1 MSRDDA
7 STLDRRP
14 AESSSALAGA
24 VATVTALG
32 LGLAVGEPVPALVSL
47 LGGLTV
53 AAGVW
58 SLRESSHARVAVGS
72 ASVVLG
78 TAAFTGSAW
87 LTGDAWLLATYLGFA
102 LGATF
107 VVVDA
112 TSGLVPDDADAD
124 PLPRMLRAASAAT
137 AVGVGVAAL
146 LTVAAYVDLLSVA
159 LGAVESGIHPLVGF
173 ATLQAGV
180 VAGLLLLDRAVPI
193 LDSWLPSPAAT
204 TDRAL
209 DGLAAVGTDWW
220 EIDRSIRVA
229 VAIQLVVAFA
239 PVAQRLF
246 DRFLASV
253 PVVGRVL
260 RVALSGPL
268 HVPLAAC
275 LLLLLG
281 VVAADV
287 VRRWTV
293 RSLGDDPAITLA
305 LAAGGIVVPALAL
318 LGGTALAAVGVTVP
332 VGDSL
337 AGTGNYAAATA
348 ALLGVLV
355 ALTACR
361 AVVHVLSAVAR
372 EGTLPRRTAGFA
384 TGSALL
390 FVTTL
395 VAAELGLAP
404 LLVLA
409 GAAAALLVWDTGAHA
424 SSVGAQLGRDAETT
438 DSEFVH
444 VTGTAAVLGVG
455 VVAVLLVR
463 YALFP
468 FVVPTAAA
476 GLSPA
481 TVIALGLVLL
491 SVLLV
496 TVALLSHR
504 ERPRQRER
512 AGGEG

>member
-1 MSRDDA
+1 MSDPQV
-7 STLDRRP
+7 TLDRRP
-14 AESSSALAGA
+14 AESSAALAGA
-24 VATVTALG
+24 VATVTALA
-32 LGLAVGEPVPALVSL
+32 LGLAVGAALPTLVSL

-53 AAGVW
+53 AAGIW
-58 SLRESSHARVAVGS
+58 LLRQLSHARVALGS
-72 ASVVLG
+72 VSVVLG
-78 TAAFTGSAW
+78 TAVLSGTAW
-87 LTGDAWLLATYLGFA
+87 LTADGWLLATYLGFA

-112 TSGLVPDDADAD
+112 TGGLVPDDADSD
-124 PLPRMLRAASAAT
+124 RLPRMLRAASAST
-137 AVGVGVAAL
+137 SVGVCAAAL
-146 LTVAAYVDLLSVA
+146 LTVVAYVDLPTRA
-159 LGAVESGIHPLVGF
+159 LGVVGTGLHPLVGF

-193 LDSWLPSPAAT
+193 LESWRPSPAAT

-220 EIDRSIRVA
+220 AIDRSVRVA
-229 VAIQLVVAFA
+229 IAIQLVVAFA
-239 PVAQRLF
+239 PVTQRLF

-253 PVVGRVL
+253 PVVGRAL

-268 HVPLAAC
+268 HVPLAGC
-275 LLLLLG
+275 LLLLLC

-287 VRRWTV
+287 VHRWTV
-293 RSLGDDPAITLA
+293 RSLGDNPATTLA
-305 LAAGGIVVPALAL
+305 LAAGGIAVPVLVIF
-318 LGGTALAAVGVTVP
+318 GGTALAAVGVTVP
-332 VGDSL
+332 IGESL

-361 AVVHVLSAVAR
+361 AVVHVLGAVAR

-404 LLVLA
+404 LLVLV

-444 VTGTAAVLGVG
+444 VTGTAAVLAGG

-468 FVVPTAAA
+468 FVVPTAATD
-476 GLSPA
+476 LSLA
-481 TVIALGLVLL
+481 TAVALGLLLL
-491 SVLLV
+491 SILLV

-504 ERPRQRER
+504 ERPRQSER
-512 AGGEG
+512 ASDE

>member
-1 MSRDDA
+1 MSDEA
-7 STLDRRP
+7 SALDRRP
-14 AESSSALAGA
+14 AESSAALAGA

-32 LGLAVGEPVPALVSL
+32 LGLAVGEPLPTLVSL

-58 SLRESSHARVAVGS
+58 SLRQPSHARVALGS
-72 ASVVLG
+72 AGVVLG
-78 TAAFTGSAW
+78 ITALSGTGW
-87 LTGDAWLLATYLGFA
+87 LTADAWLLATYLGLA

-112 TSGLVPDDADAD
+112 TGSLIPDDADAD
-124 PLPRMLRAASAAT
+124 RLPRMLRTTSGAT

-146 LTVAAYVDLLSVA
+146 LTVVAYVDLPARA
-159 LGAVESGIHPLVGF
+159 LGAVESGLHPLVGF

-180 VAGLLLLDRAVPI
+180 VGGLLLLDRAVPI
-193 LDSWLPSPAAT
+193 LESWLPTPAAT

-209 DGLAAVGTDWW
+209 DGLAAVGTGWW
-220 EIDRSIRVA
+220 DIDRSVRVA

-268 HVPLAAC
+268 HVPLAAG

-281 VVAADV
+281 VVAARAV
-287 VRRWTV
+287 QRWTV
-293 RSLGDDPAITLA
+293 RSLGDDPATTLA
-305 LAAGGIVVPALAL
+305 LAAGGIAVPCLVL
-318 LGGTALAAVGVTVP
+318 LGGTVLAAVGVTVP

-337 AGTGNYAAATA
+337 TGTGNYAAATA

-361 AVVHVLSAVAR
+361 AVVHVLHAVGR

-390 FVTTL
+390 FVSTL

-404 LLVLA
+404 LLVLV

-424 SSVGAQLGRDAETT
+424 SSVGAQLGRGAETT
-438 DSEFVH
+438 DSEFIH
-444 VTGTAAVLGVG
+444 VTGTAAVLAGG
-455 VVAVLLVR
+455 VVAVVLVR
-463 YALFP
+463 YAVFP
-468 FVVPTAAA
+468 FVVPTAAT
-476 GLSPA
+476 GLSLA
-481 TVIALGLVLL
+481 TVVALGLVLL
-491 SVLLV
+491 SILLV
-496 TVALLSHR
+496 AVALISHR
-504 ERPRQRER
+504 ERPRQVERTGRE
-512 AGGEG
+512 G

>member
-1 MSRDDA
+1 MNRDEA

-14 AESSSALAGA
+14 AESSSALVGA
-24 VATVTALG
+24 VAVATALV
-32 LGLAVGEPVPALVSL
+32 LGLAVGEPRPTLVSL
-47 LGGLTV
+47 VGGLTV

-58 SLRESSHARVAVGS
+58 SLRHPSHVRVAVGS
-72 ASVVLG
+72 LCVVLG
-78 TAAFTGSAW
+78 TAALTGSAW
-87 LTGDAWLLATYLGFA
+87 LTDDPWALATALGFA
-102 LGATF
+102 LSAMF

-112 TSGLVPDDADAD
+112 TSGLVPDDAESDR
-124 PLPRMLRAASAAT
+124 LPRMLRAASAAM
-137 AVGVGVAAL
+137 AVGVGAAAL
-146 LTVAAYVDLLSVA
+146 LTVAAYVDLLWVA
-159 LGAVESGIHPLVGF
+159 LGLVENGIHPLVGF

-180 VAGLLLLDRAVPI
+180 LAGLLLLDRAVPI
-193 LDSWLPSPAAT
+193 LESWHPAPAAT

-220 EIDRSIRVA
+220 EIDRTIRVA
-229 VAIQLVVAFA
+229 VAIQLVVSFA
-239 PVAQRLF
+239 SVAQRLF

-260 RVALSGPL
+260 RVAFSGPL

-287 VRRWTV
+287 VHRWTV
-293 RSLGDDPAITLA
+293 RSLGDDPATTLA
-305 LAAGGIVVPALAL
+305 LAAGGIVVPVLVV
-318 LGGTALAAVGVTVP
+318 LGGTVLAAVGVTAS
-332 VGDSL
+332 VGESL
-337 AGTGNYAAATA
+337 GGTGNYAVATA

-355 ALTACR
+355 ALTAAR
-361 AVVHVLSAVAR
+361 AIVHVLGAVAR

-395 VAAELGLAP
+395 VAAEVGLAP
-404 LLVLA
+404 LLVLV
-409 GAAAALLVWDTGAHA
+409 GAAASLLVWDTGAHA
-424 SSVGAQLGRDAETT
+424 SSVGAQLGRAAETT

-455 VVAVLLVR
+455 IVAVLLVR

-476 GLSPA
+476 GLSVA
-481 TVIALGLVLL
+481 TVVALGLVLL
-491 SVLLV
+491 SILLV

-504 ERPRQRER
+504 ERPQQSER
-512 AGGEG
+512 TGGKG